1 MFVFPLISLSLILR
15 KTKAAYV
22 FSGSKELLSY
32 NPLKEIIHL
41 SFIDGF
47 KLHSR
52 NEKGLNSL
60 VQTIHVFSEDI
71 GIEFEIEKCAMFVIE
86 KGKIVK
92 SVGIELPD
100 GRVII
105 RHYRKV
111 KFISILKF

>member
-32 NPLKEIIHL
+32 NLLKEIIHL
-41 SFIDGF
+41 SFIDGL

-60 VQTIHVFSEDI
+60 VQTIHVL
-71 GIEFEIEKCAMFVIE
+71 
-86 KGKIVK
+86 VK
-92 SVGIELPD
+92 T
-100 GRVII
+100 
-105 RHYRKV
+105 
-111 KFISILKF
+111 